1 MKRFRGES
9 LHKVDNKG
17 RVSIPAPFRRVLE
30 EGDPDWISGSNP
42 TCVLV
47 YGRKG
52 ANCLE
57 GYSIES
63 IDEVDSLISNLPR
76 YSREREMLERM
87 LNTQS
92 LYSQIDE
99 NGRLVLSIKLRELAR
114 IRSEAAF
121 IGMGDKFQIWNP
133 DCYKKDME
141 KMEVELN
148 ELEGAEGLFS
158 LLQSSKTK
166 VE

>member
-92 LYSQIDE
+92 LYSPVSYTHLTLPTIL
-99 NGRLVLSIKLRELAR
+99 LV
-114 IRSEAAF
+114 
-121 IGMGDKFQIWNP
+121 
-133 DCYKKDME
+133 
-141 KMEVELN
+141 
-148 ELEGAEGLFS
+148 
-158 LLQSSKTK
+158 
-166 VE
+166 